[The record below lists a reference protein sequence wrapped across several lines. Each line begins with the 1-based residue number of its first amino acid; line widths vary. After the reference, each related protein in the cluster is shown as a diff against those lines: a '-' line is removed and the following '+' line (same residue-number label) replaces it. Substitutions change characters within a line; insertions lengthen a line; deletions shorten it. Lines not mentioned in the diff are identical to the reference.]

1 MLTERRRRRMFTG
14 HAREDL
20 NGRNPARLAAV
31 ADLDEPPKGLDLPAA
46 WEMESLL
53 MELAASGRRAVLIST
68 HDVETIPRLC
78 NRAIFLAEG
87 KITRSWERDDL
98 ATLRVT
104 RGAIE
109 ECLIS
114 TLKAQLEA

>member
-1 MLTERRRRRMFTG
+1 MFTG

-20 NGRNPARLAAV
+20 NRRNPARLAAV

-46 WEMESLL
+46 WEMKSLL
-53 MELAASGRRAVLIST
+53 MELTASGRRAVLIST
-68 HDVETIPRLC
+68 HDVEIIPRLC
-78 NRAIFLAEG
+78 SRAVFLAKG
-87 KITRSWERDDL
+87 KVVRSWKGNDVT
-98 ATLRVT
+98 TLQLT